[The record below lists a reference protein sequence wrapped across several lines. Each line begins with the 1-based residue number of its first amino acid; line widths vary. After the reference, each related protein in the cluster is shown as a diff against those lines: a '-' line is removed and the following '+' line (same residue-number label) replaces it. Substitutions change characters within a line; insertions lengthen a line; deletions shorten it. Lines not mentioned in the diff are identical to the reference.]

1 MARDEVRAPLI
12 YEGLGAA
19 YALNGDFQRA
29 AVAFKTA
36 LSLAPASQNAVRG
49 LAQVLLQ
56 LKLTDEAI
64 GLLVDH
70 LEKMPQDHDARE
82 LLASAYLGRKKYRS
96 AIAQLVHIFTEVEAD
111 QNGNTILKAR
121 VANNIGVCFLRDGDK
136 TQARQWFVKTLAIGL
151 EDGPI
156 PYLNCSQSHILE
168 HEYTE
173 ALALLERCHRSFP
186 DDPNTIHVMAGCL
199 IRRGLYDQ
207 AVKQIKPFIE
217 SGKATEELYA
227 DMGRILADGKGDYH
241 SALEI
246 LKQGYVKFSKKPT
259 IANNLAYVYLL
270 LGDAKTA
277 RSVLESII
285 PSKDDGDEESQP
297 WHPVVLTATWGLV
310 YITEGDL
317 ETGYRFYSKAERLAL
332 DLKNGELARTVN
344 QKMHLEL
351 ARAYFRQGDYQNAR
365 KQVRQ
370 GLAVHDAID
379 DYERDLHALDKRL
392 DLGSRT

>member
-1 MARDEVRAPLI
+1 M
-12 YEGLGAA
+12 
-19 YALNGDFQRA
+19 
-29 AVAFKTA
+29 
-36 LSLAPASQNAVRG
+36 
-49 LAQVLLQ
+49 
-56 LKLTDEAI
+56 
-64 GLLVDH
+64 
-70 LEKMPQDHDARE
+70 
-82 LLASAYLGRKKYRS
+82 
-96 AIAQLVHIFTEVEAD
+96 
-111 QNGNTILKAR
+111 
-121 VANNIGVCFLRDGDK
+121 
-136 TQARQWFVKTLAIGL
+136 
-151 EDGPI
+151 
-156 PYLNCSQSHILE
+156 
-168 HEYTE
+168 
-173 ALALLERCHRSFP
+173 
-186 DDPNTIHVMAGCL
+186 
-199 IRRGLYDQ
+199 
-207 AVKQIKPFIE
+207 
-217 SGKATEELYA
+217 
-227 DMGRILADGKGDYH
+227 
-241 SALEI
+241 
-246 LKQGYVKFSKKPT
+246 
-259 IANNLAYVYLL
+259 YLL

-392 DLGSRT
+392 DLGSRKRDSRIHRKPILRVSRPVVTQRVATVPILQGKASTL

>member
-1 MARDEVRAPLI
+1 MNAGQLTEAKSEFEAALGIDPHHYVAAANLARIVTQTGNFEDAERIYTELQRNYPKSSAPAVSLAFIAMKRQDWVRAERLLRDAMQMGHRALTARYHLAMVQLRLGKPREAISLLRSVARDEVRAPLI

-82 LLASAYLGRKKYRS
+82 LLTSAYLGRKKYRS

-156 PYLNCSQSHILE
+156 PYLNLARVYILE

-186 DDPNTIHVMAGCL
+186 DHPNTIHVMAGCL

-259 IANNLAYVYLL
+259 IAEQ
-270 LGDAKTA
+270 
-277 RSVLESII
+277 S
-285 PSKDDGDEESQP
+285 
-297 WHPVVLTATWGLV
+297 
-310 YITEGDL
+310 
-317 ETGYRFYSKAERLAL
+317 RL
-332 DLKNGELARTVN
+332 RV
-344 QKMHLEL
+344 
-351 ARAYFRQGDYQNAR
+351 F
-365 KQVRQ
+365 
-370 GLAVHDAID
+370 AV
-379 DYERDLHALDKRL
+379 
-392 DLGSRT
+392 G